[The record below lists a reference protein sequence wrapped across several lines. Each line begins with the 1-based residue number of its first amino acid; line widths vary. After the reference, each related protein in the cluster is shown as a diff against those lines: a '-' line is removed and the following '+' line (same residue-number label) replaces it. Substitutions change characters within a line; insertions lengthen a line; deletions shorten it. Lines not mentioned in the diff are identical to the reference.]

1 MTSMT
6 RLQPRGTT
14 SASDE
19 LHPPHPGARVCDAVM
34 ERAGRH
40 PDRPAVICGDDT
52 LSYGELATAAA
63 SLARAVG
70 ADGPYGP
77 HGASRR
83 IGILS
88 HRTASTVAL
97 ALGVWLSG
105 RSFVFLDPAA
115 PQETAR
121 HIRSSAG
128 VSVVLD
134 PLTGNHLTY
143 PDGARVV
150 PGVPG
155 SVPVPRDEAYVLYTS
170 GTSGRPKGVSV
181 SQENLAVSNAARLA
195 VYEGFGAPVF
205 LLLSPFHFDSSVAG
219 VWGTLAAG
227 GTLVVAGEEERRAPE
242 ALVGLVA
249 RHGVTHT
256 LTVPSFYAE
265 LLHTVREDER
275 LARDLASLRLVICA
289 GEALSRSVIDQHFAL
304 LPAVSLG
311 NEYGPTECTVWSTY
325 RVYDKPGEP
334 GIGRPVPGTAIHL
347 LDDRL
352 REVPRGTVGQIAVSG
367 RSVTRGYVGNERE
380 TRARFVEV
388 PVPGP
393 GQAAGPESE
402 GVPEPEAASK
412 AATDAERAGDG
423 RTVRVYLTGDLG
435 RWSERGELEFV
446 GRLDNEVKIRGVRV
460 HLETIE
466 EALAAHPGVQSAA
479 VVYDSATSTCYAFA
493 VREEGAQVDADAVRR
508 FVTETLG
515 GAVVPDRILFTDH
528 LPRSAHDKID
538 RGALL
543 ASVRGADGG
552 TTAVA
557 TDTDTATDT
566 AVGAGATAGA
576 APAGALAHQVA
587 QAWEQVLGVPVR
599 ESETGTFFDLGG
611 NSLTVLRL
619 SRALGK
625 IAGRPVGVK
634 QVYRCG
640 TIPQQV
646 DLLARS

>member
-1 MTSMT
+1 MT
-6 RLQPRGTT
+6 RLQLRGM
-14 SASDE
+14 SDVP
-19 LHPPHPGARVCDAVM
+19 HPPRPGQRVCDAVM
-34 ERAGRH
+34 ERAGQS

-52 LSYGELATAAA
+52 LSYGELAAAA
-63 SLARAVG
+63 SSLAREVR
-70 ADGPYGP
+70 ADDRYAG
-77 HGASRR
+77 SRR

-88 HRTASTVAL
+88 RRTVSTVAL
-97 ALGVWLSG
+97 ALGISLSG
-105 RSFVFLDPAA
+105 RSFVFFDPDA
-115 PQETAR
+115 PDGAAR
-121 HIRSSAG
+121 HIRSSSG

-134 PLTGNHLTY
+134 PLTAKRLTY
-143 PDGARVV
+143 PRADAAPPVALV
-150 PGVPG
+150 PD
-155 SVPVPRDEAYVLYTS
+155 DEAYVLHTS

-195 VYEGFGAPVF
+195 VYEGFGVPAF

-219 VWGTLAAG
+219 IWGTLAAG

-242 ALVGLVA
+242 ALAGLVA

-265 LLHTVREDER
+265 LLHAVREDER

-289 GEALSRSVIDQHFAL
+289 GEPLSRSVIDQHFAL

-311 NEYGPTECTVWSTY
+311 NEYGPTECTVWSTC
-325 RVYDKPGEP
+325 RVYDKPAESS
-334 GIGRPVPGTAIHL
+334 IGTPVPGTGVHL
-347 LDDRL
+347 LDEHL
-352 REVPRGTVGQIAVSG
+352 REVPRGEVGQIAVSG

-380 TRARFVEV
+380 TKARFVEV
-388 PVPGP
+388 
-393 GQAAGPESE
+393 ET
-402 GVPEPEAASK
+402 EA
-412 AATDAERAGDG
+412 G

-466 EALAAHPGVQSAA
+466 EALAAHPGVQCAA
-479 VVYDSATSTCYAFA
+479 VAYDTGTSTCYAF
-493 VREEGAQVDADAVRR
+493 VVKESGAEVEAASVRR

-515 GAVVPDRILFTDH
+515 GAVVPDRILFTGT

-538 RGALL
+538 RSALL
-543 ASVRGADGG
+543 ASVRT
-552 TTAVA
+552 TTAR
-557 TDTDTATDT
+557 TAT
-566 AVGAGATAGA
+566 AATAA
-576 APAGALAHQVA
+576 AVPATAAVPADALAHRIA
-587 QAWEQVLGVPVR
+587 QAWEQVLGLPVR

-611 NSLTVLRL
+611 NSLTVLKL

-625 IAGRPVGVK
+625 IVGRPVGVK

-646 DLLARS
+646 DLLAQP